1 MPGAKRRAV
10 LDEPLKRS
18 LGAPRVPTKPGRY
31 TTGGGVTVESRVES
45 LGDSRE
51 ELESLVTRLDTERG
65 CLFESSYEFP
75 GR

>member
-1 MPGAKRRAV
+1 MSTKRSRDSTPA
-10 LDEPLKRS
+10 RS
-18 LGAPRVPTKPGRY
+18 LGAPRVPSKPGRY
-31 TTGGGVTVESRVES
+31 VTGGGVTVESRVES

-51 ELESLVTRLDTERG
+51 QLESLVTRLDTERG